1 MKDDP
6 ASARATPWQEG
17 VILGVGD
24 QIGKGLACGW
34 LEVRISCPPRVRVS
48 RGGRFK
54 VMKMRFQ
61 DRLLNRRV
69 VVAMLLVG
77 VFMGGWLMGRGG
89 GEAPLAPRVQAQESA
104 AVATEGAVNPYA
116 AEGFRPKN
124 ATTAMVARV
133 SPAVLSVGAI
143 KRAVVV
149 DPLVDF
155 FNPFVD
161 RRRISTVRQRTPYL
175 GSGFLV
181 DKDGHILTNFHVIE
195 DSEEVFV
202 TLQSGQQVTAEIL
215 GVDRFADMAL
225 LKVNVL
231 PDELPVPLE
240 WGDSDELQIGESVM
254 AFGNPFGNL
263 IEDPRP
269 SVTQGVVS
277 ALHRSFRP
285 DQRAQRV
292 YANMIQTDAAI
303 NPGNSGGPLVDET
316 GRVVGINTFIFSNS
330 GGNIG
335 LGFAIP
341 INRARQFFDEIRT
354 HGRVRS
360 LLVDFDVMGVPRTS
374 RIRGVMVRAMSDGGS
389 AERAGLEVGDIIVT
403 VDGRA
408 VSNRDEFLLILAS
421 RQVGDQMNLRVWRA
435 GEVIEVP
442 YTIVE
447 AVE

>member
-1 MKDDP
+1 MP
-6 ASARATPWQEG
+6 CYRLPFHR
-17 VILGVGD
+17 LMGD
-24 QIGKGLACGW
+24 
-34 LEVRISCPPRVRVS
+34 
-48 RGGRFK
+48 
-54 VMKMRFQ
+54 
-61 DRLLNRRV
+61 RRV
-69 VVAMLLVG
+69 VIPLLLGGIFVA
-77 VFMGGWLMGRGG
+77 GWLLGRTGG
-89 GEAPLAPRVQAQESA
+89 DAPLAPRAVAQEPDLATEPA
-104 AVATEGAVNPYA
+104 AVDPYA
-116 AEGFRPKN
+116 ATGFRPKN

-133 SPAVLSVGAI
+133 SPAVLSIGAI

-149 DPLVDF
+149 DPFVDF

-181 DKDGHILTNFHVIE
+181 DKAGHILTNYHVIE

-202 TLQSGQQVTAEIL
+202 TLQSGRQVNAEIL
-215 GVDRFADMAL
+215 GADRFADMAL
-225 LKVNVL
+225 LRIDV
-231 PDELPVPLE
+231 PADELPSPLE

-341 INRARQFFDEIRT
+341 INRARQFFDEIRQ
-354 HGRVRS
+354 HGRVRPM
-360 LLVDFDVMGVPRTS
+360 LVDFDVMGVPRTS
-374 RIRGVMVRAMSDGGS
+374 RIRGVMVRAMSDNGS
-389 AERAGLEVGDIIVT
+389 AVRAGLEVGDIIVT
-403 VDGRA
+403 VDGRE
-408 VSNRDEFLLILAS
+408 VSSRDEFLLILAS
-421 RQVGDQMNLRVWRA
+421 RQVGDKLNLRVWRA
-435 GEVIEVP
+435 GEIIEVP

-447 AVE
+447 AEG